1 MKKIEWLDNFA
12 ESFAKSVKMEKKASK
27 NLERQSIIVD
37 KSVVKEAK
45 LGDVIEYDNKFY
57 KVADLDYV
65 DEKGEGAVLDE
76 VDSANPYEGIENDPM
91 SVSMGTNA
99 APFEGQI
106 KSQEYSR
113 TNPGDVYNVEVPENY
128 EQAAEETA
136 KQIEKER
143 ATDRTTVPGYFKNPV
158 DESTTPATTV
168 EVTNDVADT
177 DAEVNTEDIPADVT
191 KDVTEDIA
199 ENVVKD
205 DLTDVSVEVPE
216 NDESAETITDEEIED
231 AESTASK
238 RCNRILR
245 RIMASKSK

>member
-1 MKKIEWLDNFA
+1 
-12 ESFAKSVKMEKKASK
+12 
-27 NLERQSIIVD
+27 
-37 KSVVKEAK
+37 
-45 LGDVIEYDNKFY
+45 
-57 KVADLDYV
+57 
-65 DEKGEGAVLDE
+65 
-76 VDSANPYEGIENDPM
+76 M
-91 SVSMGTNA
+91 SGSMRTNA

-143 ATDRTTVPGYFKNPV
+143 ATDRTTVPGYFKDPV

-191 KDVTEDIA
+191 EDIA
-199 ENVVKD
+199 KDVVKD
-205 DLTDVSVEVPE
+205 DLTNVSVEVPE
-216 NDESAETITDEEIED
+216 SDESAETITDEEIED